1 MKMALLIRILAA
13 FTDSLIRLFLS
24 LHDTDLRN
32 FLQAVLKA
40 AHTNSKPKACSF
52 TDVTLSWRLVL
63 QESVV
68 Y

>member
-1 MKMALLIRILAA
+1 MKMVLLIRILAA

-40 AHTNSKPKACSF
+40 AQQIANLKCAHSPTS
-52 TDVTLSWRLVL
+52 R
-63 QESVV
+63 
-68 Y
+68 